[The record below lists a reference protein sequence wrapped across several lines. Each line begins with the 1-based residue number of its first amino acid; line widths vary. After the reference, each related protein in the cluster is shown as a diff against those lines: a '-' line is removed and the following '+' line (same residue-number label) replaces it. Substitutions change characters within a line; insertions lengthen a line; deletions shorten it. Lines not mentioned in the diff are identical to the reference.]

1 MYAKLYANFTLLD
14 SAQMERPARKHTLD
28 GPLIWPNQPS
38 EWKETQR
45 KLPKNKGY
53 YGRMQNGKRRG
64 NVRSLEVVKGVVVA
78 VEAVGMEVVALVVEG
93 VEVIREDNEGVGI
106 IDHHL
111 GKMQQTGQSDMKV
124 WQGVGFNGN
133 QNR

>member
-1 MYAKLYANFTLLD
+1 M
-14 SAQMERPARKHTLD
+14 
-28 GPLIWPNQPS
+28 
-38 EWKETQR
+38 
-45 KLPKNKGY
+45 
-53 YGRMQNGKRRG
+53 
-64 NVRSLEVVKGVVVA
+64 RSLEVVKGVVVA